1 MSQQFHCHKHGM
13 IQGRHYSCPMCRR
26 EQEKDKL
33 AQGAI
38 DASRAQAEATERA
51 GLAQARA
58 IEEAARQERQAIADA
73 AWKENNPGDYDCPS
87 CKLQS
92 LLRRAKRCPKCRAD
106 IPDEYWAQVDAA
118 EKKRIEEERRRQEEH
133 ERWLASPEYAA
144 QKAAEEEAWRQAAL
158 TEKIK
163 NLSIFTLILLV
174 VSFVFCCNIFTALPA
189 LCMAIYIYVISED
202 KKAPFILLI
211 TSIAVAGYWLYRI
224 KPMEN

>member
-1 MSQQFHCHKHGM
+1 MSQSFYCDKHGT
-13 IQGRHYSCPMCRR
+13 IPGRHYSCPKCRR

-92 LLRRAKRCPKCRAD
+92 LLRRAKRCPICRAD

-144 QKAAEEEAWRQAAL
+144 QKAAEEEAGRQAAL
-158 TEKIK
+158 TEKLDNFRVVAI
-163 NLSIFTLILLV
+163 ILLGA
-174 VSFVFCCNIFTALPA
+174 SLCCNIFTALPA
-189 LCMAIYIYVISED
+189 LGLAIYIYVMSED
-202 KKAPFILLI
+202 KKAPTILLI
-211 TSIAVAGYWLYRI
+211 TSIGIVGFWIYRLLT
-224 KPMEN
+224 MEN